1 MRRRRRRRREHCP
14 QECRAQHMFSMLPAA
29 PKMCSAA
36 ILSSLGKESPAPSQ
50 QCSVYAT
57 DGWTRPESENDL
69 MELEICVACIDKS
82 GSSLFTAGA
91 GEGEEESGGHFLT
104 VPRHVA
110 AIIGNLL
117 PEMCLPSVDG
127 NRHEK

>member
-1 MRRRRRRRREHCP
+1 
-14 QECRAQHMFSMLPAA
+14 
-29 PKMCSAA
+29 
-36 ILSSLGKESPAPSQ
+36 
-50 QCSVYAT
+50 
-57 DGWTRPESENDL
+57 

-91 GEGEEESGGHFLT
+91 GEGEEESAGHFLT

-127 NRHEK
+127 NRHEKMMPGIVCWVDCGPGKHDSDRLLP